1 MVSLGTEPRL
11 ACTGA
16 DGSTARRIDACCR
29 IDAHR
34 RVVYGVLQVR
44 EEIQSSKGV
53 AGGVWRCRRC
63 EEQLV
68 PTFVICLSRKMDM
81 YMVGC

>member
-16 DGSTARRIDACCR
+16 DGSTAGRIDACCG

-44 EEIQSSKGV
+44 EEIQSSKDV
-53 AGGVWRCRRC
+53 ARGVWRCQRC

-68 PTFVICLSRKMDM
+68 PIFVISVTKD
-81 YMVGC
+81 G